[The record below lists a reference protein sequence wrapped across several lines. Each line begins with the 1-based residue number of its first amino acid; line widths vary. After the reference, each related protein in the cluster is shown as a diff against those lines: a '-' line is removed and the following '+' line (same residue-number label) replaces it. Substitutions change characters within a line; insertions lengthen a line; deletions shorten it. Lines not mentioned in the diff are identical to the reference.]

1 MREGGDVYEAHGLR
15 RDLSRCRCPQGW
27 LRSRDHR
34 PDAEPIGG
42 AAFRSHTYRSR
53 MEAHTVARGNLFR
66 PQSLERNS
74 EMALDQSK
82 IGRVVAEQMEAI
94 EGDYG
99 DDCEIG
105 DVCTI
110 VEVVGRTAPTSASA
124 AATCAPT
131 AASVWSAWPNRR
143 CWGT

>member
-1 MREGGDVYEAHGLR
+1 VIFITYGHCSAGVLAI
-15 RDLSRCRCPQGW
+15 SRKE
-27 LRSRDHR
+27 L
-34 PDAEPIGG
+34 
-42 AAFRSHTYRSR
+42 
-53 MEAHTVARGNLFR
+53 
-66 PQSLERNS
+66 

-110 VEVVGRTAPTSASA
+110 VEVVGPHGSHVRVRSSDMRPHSGLGLVRMAEQAMLGNLGGGS
-124 AATCAPT
+124 
-131 AASVWSAWPNRR
+131 
-143 CWGT
+143 

>member
-1 MREGGDVYEAHGLR
+1 MV
-15 RDLSRCRCPQGW
+15 
-27 LRSRDHR
+27 
-34 PDAEPIGG
+34 
-42 AAFRSHTYRSR
+42 
-53 MEAHTVARGNLFR
+53 VARRGFS
-66 PQSLERNS
+66 QSQERSS

-110 VEVVGRTAPTSASA
+110 VEVVGPHRSHVRVRTTELGPPPGASGGA
-124 AATCAPT
+124 
-131 AASVWSAWPNRR
+131 AWPNRR
-143 CWGT
+143 CSATSGASLKAGEGPRSARRPGPRRRAGRTGCRRLLPA